1 MIVTEI
7 RKKILECLKT
17 YFPNY
22 VDKDILKVCTRLDD
36 ISLKNEVQY
45 LKNEDCVEMGKTKD
59 PDFMLA
65 RITFTGARALAS
77 TDAQD

>member
-1 MIVTEI
+1 MTEI

-17 YFPNY
+17 IFPDY
-22 VDKDILKVCTRLDD
+22 MDKDSLKICARLDN

-45 LKNEDCVEMGKTKD
+45 LKNENCIEMGKTKD